1 MPRRLTVAV
10 CIHRFTSNCKEE
22 GTPFLMVD
30 KVQWLG
36 TSLSAV
42 AGHCST
48 AFYTSGSRE
57 ENQSR
62 LDYSFKGPL
71 SVKGLY

>member
-1 MPRRLTVAV
+1 
-10 CIHRFTSNCKEE
+10 
-22 GTPFLMVD
+22 MVD